1 VLKGLERLP
10 LEYRQLPPEEG
21 RERAQQLR
29 LQAGTGDGCQTV
41 ALCLGVEV
49 AEHLCMVKVES
60 AAEADGG
67 GKGVG

>member
-1 VLKGLERLP
+1 
-10 LEYRQLPPEEG
+10 
-21 RERAQQLR
+21 